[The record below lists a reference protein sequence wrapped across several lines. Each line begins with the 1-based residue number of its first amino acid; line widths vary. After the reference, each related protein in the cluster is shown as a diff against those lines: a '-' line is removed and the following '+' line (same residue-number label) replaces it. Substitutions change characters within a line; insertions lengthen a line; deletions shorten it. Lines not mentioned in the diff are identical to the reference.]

1 MKNKYG
7 IEQNDIDRLYT
18 LLEFSHNFLKKHKIQ
33 YFIDSGTL
41 LGAVR
46 HKSIIPWDDDI
57 DISIL
62 QKDEH
67 KLSKIIPKVSTYGY
81 DYYKMDYGFKIFP
94 KNGTPIKKNPWIA
107 HVRKFKS
114 KNPHVKGRANISKQ
128 ASKTYKKSAKNVK
141 HYEGYK
147 YPFLDIFIMKLNNKN
162 ETEYKGK
169 RWPKC
174 HHTKKSLY
182 PVRKYS
188 VKHLKLN
195 GPNNPLVYLD
205 NCYNKTWD
213 KHGIQS
219 YDHKT
224 ETAVKPKKISLQKKD
239 YRKEFKSLNDL

>member
-147 YPFLDIFIMKLNNKN
+147 YPFLDIFIMKLNN
-162 ETEYKGK
+162 
-169 RWPKC
+169 
-174 HHTKKSLY
+174 
-182 PVRKYS
+182 
-188 VKHLKLN
+188 
-195 GPNNPLVYLD
+195 
-205 NCYNKTWD
+205 
-213 KHGIQS
+213 IQQ
-219 YDHKT
+219 
-224 ETAVKPKKISLQKKD
+224 VL
-239 YRKEFKSLNDL
+239 